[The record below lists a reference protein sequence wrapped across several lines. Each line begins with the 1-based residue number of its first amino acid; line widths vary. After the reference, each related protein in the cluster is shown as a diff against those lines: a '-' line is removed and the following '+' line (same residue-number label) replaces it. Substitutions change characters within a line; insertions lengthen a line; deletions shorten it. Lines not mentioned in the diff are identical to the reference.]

1 VADDGITLGPR
12 VRARRLPAVALPMS
26 DPAFDAAVERLS
38 GMEPASFA
46 AALAAIDDGDLRDR
60 LAAHFQTDTTEAAR
74 STTAA
79 DPDAT
84 TPRQPVDA
92 IPPTTAADTRVLS
105 ATGSTDTTPAPT
117 TAERPPHDQ
126 VAGIRPGTRIG
137 QYTVDA
143 WVGDGGSAS
152 VYRGHRLV
160 EGMRQTVAIKLLRV
174 GLHAVEVRQQFD
186 RERRVLSMLEHG
198 SIARWIDGGVTRE
211 GLAYLVLEYV
221 DGQSIT
227 GFARARQLSLTAR
240 IELMIEVAT
249 AVDAAHRA
257 LIVHR
262 DLKPGNL
269 MVNEAGQVKLL
280 DFGIAKLLQ
289 AEAEQQTQVQMY
301 TPAYAAPEQ
310 RDGGP
315 ITTAT
320 DVYALGVILGEL
332 LTGKRFSSTTS
343 RSPSLE
349 VEDTPPEPGT
359 LPAPP
364 GKLRQLL
371 KGDLDNILL
380 KALAADP
387 AHRYPSAA
395 AFAEDL
401 RRALDGRPVLA
412 HPPSAGYRIRKFVR
426 RHRISVALVSLL
438 SVGIVLASILSVAF
452 AISAQRASERAQRSF
467 AASLQ
472 AVNALSRDL
481 AQSLRESRGIR
492 SETVSDV
499 LRQAQALLA
508 AIEATD
514 PGNPDIELARI
525 ELLLGFASAHRSVA
539 NTAAAQSALID
550 AQRRIETFEAQGN
563 PLPDRVRVDVL
574 LAQAEQHDVQLQWSA
589 AISAAQA
596 ALALLPTD
604 ATAPGNRA
612 EDATRIWQARRRLA
626 TAQFYSNQL
635 TELVSASNRPE
646 FRALVSRN
654 DLPSDTTAAILDVH
668 VTLASSLAQLGDI
681 DAAAALREALR
692 SATKRALVR
701 FPNSAEML
709 NTQLRLSNLEVSQRF
724 DPADAEIAGLLDS
737 GIDEARRAIDANPNA
752 VSLRLAAKSLYNQR
766 ARWFRAQRQPDREL
780 NDLRSARDLLK
791 ELADRDPAHDFL
803 LAELSFSERRVGD
816 ALLMQLRK
824 RVDPEQ
830 LALAVAASTAALQ
843 IDRQLHG
850 QDPARPFA
858 RRYLAASLELQ
869 GELQRLQRQ
878 FDNAAAAYAESLQ
891 LREQLATEFPD
902 EPAWTRLVA
911 QSHWRHKDL
920 AVARGDLLA
929 ARASQQRAIELLDRL
944 RRQLGTPAAR
954 LEWFDAVLQ
963 GVELLL
969 LGPADPAARQDAA
982 RKLAELEQTLRDDP
996 ATLSTRPDL
1005 SAEFSRLQQILRE

>member
-1 VADDGITLGPR
+1 
-12 VRARRLPAVALPMS
+12 MS
-26 DPAFDAAVERLS
+26 VDPAFAAAVEELS
-38 GMEPASFA
+38 GLTPARLA
-46 AALAAIDDGDLRDR
+46 AALAAIDDADLRER
-60 LAAHFQTDTTEAAR
+60 LIAHFQTETTEAAN
-74 STTAA
+74 TTAA
-79 DPDAT
+79 ELPPTRPQPSGEDPA
-84 TPRQPVDA
+84 
-92 IPPTTAADTRVLS
+92 PTTAADTAVQPGS
-105 ATGSTDTTPAPT
+105 AAADTTPTPA
-117 TAERPPHDQ
+117 TAEPPPNDH

-227 GFARARQLSLTAR
+227 SFARARQLSLPAR
-240 IELMIEVAT
+240 IELMIEVAN

-349 VEDTPPEPGT
+349 VDDQPPEPGT

-364 GKLRQLL
+364 GRLRQLL

-387 AHRYPSAA
+387 AQRYPSAA

-438 SVGIVLASILSVAF
+438 SVGIVLASVLSVAF
-452 AISAQRASERAQRSF
+452 AIRAERASERAQRSF

-481 AQSLRESRGIR
+481 AQRLRESRGIR
-492 SETVSDV
+492 SETVSEV

-514 PGNPDIELARI
+514 AGNPAIELARV
-525 ELLLGFASAHRSVA
+525 ELLLGFSSAHRSVA
-539 NTAAAQSALID
+539 DTAAAQAALLD
-550 AQRRIETFEAQGN
+550 AQRRIETLEAQGH
-563 PLPDRVRVDVL
+563 PLPNRVRVDAR
-574 LAQAEQHDVQLQWSA
+574 LAEAEQHEVQLQWSA
-589 AISAAQA
+589 AITAAQA
-596 ALALLPTD
+596 ALALLPDDTAAASVD
-604 ATAPGNRA
+604 AR
-612 EDATRIWQARRRLA
+612 EVSQRWQARRRLA

-635 TELVSASNRPE
+635 TELVSAANRPA
-646 FRALVSRN
+646 FRALVSRD
-654 DLPSDTTAAILDVH
+654 DLPTDVTAAVLDLH

-681 DAAAALREALR
+681 DAAAELRQELG
-692 SATKRALVR
+692 SATDRALAR
-701 FPNSAEML
+701 FPNSAEIL
-709 NTQLRLSNLEVSQRF
+709 HTQLRLINLDANQRLNAGEAEV
-724 DPADAEIAGLLDS
+724 AALLDR
-737 GIDEARRAIDANPNA
+737 GIAEAGRAIDGNPNA

-766 ARWFRAQRQPDREL
+766 ARWFRSQGQLAREL
-780 NDLRSARDLLK
+780 ADLRAARDLLR
-791 ELADRDPAHDFL
+791 ELAERDPAHDFL
-803 LAELSFSERRVGD
+803 LAELSFAERRVGD

-830 LALAVAASTAALQ
+830 LALAVAASSAALQ
-843 IDRQLHG
+843 IDRQLQG
-850 QDPARPFA
+850 KDPARPFA

-878 FDNAAAAYAESLQ
+878 FDKAAAAYAESLQ
-891 LREQLATEFPD
+891 LRQQLAAEFPD

-911 QSHWRHKDL
+911 QSHARHKDL

-929 ARASQQRAIELLDRL
+929 ARAAQQRAIDLLDPL
-944 RRQLGTPAAR
+944 RRRLGTPAAR

-969 LGPADPAARQDAA
+969 HGPADPAARADAA
-982 RKLAELEQTLRDDP
+982 QKLADLAQALRDDP
-996 ATLSTRPDL
+996 TTLSTRPDL
-1005 SAEFSRLQQILRE
+1005 SAEYSRLQRLLRE